1 MYVDLCILAEI
12 AQRAYMYGLG
22 DVLKYLTK
30 YIQNLVLKKSHICP
44 YWCVSGPTTAQTGKP
59 RDLALYTQPQ
69 CADGQSNISSWS
81 FMPLIMSSWVTSVGE

>member
-30 YIQNLVLKKSHICP
+30 YIQNLVFKKSQ
-44 YWCVSGPTTAQTGKP
+44 VSFWSYHRPNWPTG
-59 RDLALYTQPQ
+59 LGALHSAPVRRW
-69 CADGQSNISSWS
+69 AK
-81 FMPLIMSSWVTSVGE
+81 